1 MMSLLT
7 ATKSTASA
15 ASSVINNPIAMNASV
30 VKTDENLDILRH
42 DTAHLLAQ
50 SVKEL
55 YPDAQVA
62 IGPAIEN
69 GFYYDFAFAEPLS
82 TDALPL
88 IEQRMREIVERAD
101 SITREEW
108 TRDQAMDFFSQCHE
122 RFKVDLIQRIPEHET
137 LTVYRQGQFT
147 DLCRGP
153 HVDNTGKIGKAFK
166 LLKLTGAYWQGDQ
179 NQPMLQRIY
188 GTVWP
193 TQTELDSHL
202 KQLQEAELR
211 DHRRLGKEMDLFH
224 FQEQA
229 PGSVFWHAKGWRLF
243 KRLIGYLRQRQTAA
257 GYEEINTPDVM
268 DIALWEASGHWE
280 KFGEHMFTTQT
291 PDQRV
296 FALKPMNCPGGV
308 QVFKQGLRSYRQLPL
323 RLAEFGKVHR
333 YEPSGALHGL
343 MRVRSFTQD
352 DAHIFCSEQ
361 QITQESLSICELI
374 LSIYSDFGFHDIRI
388 KFSDRPPQRVGSD
401 AVWDQAEQAL
411 IQAMQTS
418 GLPYTHNPGEGAFYG
433 PKLEFVLRDAVG
445 RDWQCGTLQVD
456 LNLPA
461 RLGAYYI
468 DADGNKQT
476 PVMLHRA
483 LFGSLERFTGILLE
497 HYAGWLPFWLAPLQ
511 VVVAPIVNLTEA
523 YALEVAEQLTSAGL
537 TVETDLRNE
546 KIGYK
551 IREHSLAKVPLLI
564 VIGQREMQDGQVTLR
579 WLHGGHQQTLPM
591 AEALTELTG
600 QNQYPSNLSGK
611 QTGHPENP

>member
-1 MMSLLT
+1 
-7 ATKSTASA
+7 
-15 ASSVINNPIAMNASV
+15 
-30 VKTDENLDILRH
+30 
-42 DTAHLLAQ
+42 
-50 SVKEL
+50 
-55 YPDAQVA
+55 
-62 IGPAIEN
+62 
-69 GFYYDFAFAEPLS
+69 
-82 TDALPL
+82 
-88 IEQRMREIVERAD
+88 
-101 SITREEW
+101 
-108 TRDQAMDFFSQCHE
+108 
-122 RFKVDLIQRIPEHET
+122 
-137 LTVYRQGQFT
+137 
-147 DLCRGP
+147 
-153 HVDNTGKIGKAFK
+153 
-166 LLKLTGAYWQGDQ
+166 
-179 NQPMLQRIY
+179 
-188 GTVWP
+188 
-193 TQTELDSHL
+193 
-202 KQLQEAELR
+202 
-211 DHRRLGKEMDLFH
+211 LF
-224 FQEQA
+224 Q
-229 PGSVFWHAKGWRLF
+229 
-243 KRLIGYLRQRQTAA
+243 RLIGYLQERQAAA

-268 DIALWEASGHWE
+268 DIGLWQDSGHWE

-291 PDQRV
+291 PDERV

-361 QITQESLSICELI
+361 QITQESLAICELI
-374 LSIYSDFGFHDIRI
+374 LSIYRDFGFHDIRI
-388 KFSDRPPQRVGSD
+388 KFSDRPQHRVGSD
-401 AVWDQAEQAL
+401 GVWDQAEQSL

-511 VVVAPIVNLTEA
+511 VVVAPISAQTEA
-523 YALEVAEQLTSAGL
+523 YAREVAGQLHCAGFH
-537 TVETDLRNE
+537 VETDLRNE

-551 IREHSLAKVPLLI
+551 IREHSVAKVPLLI

-579 WLHGGHQQTLPM
+579 WLHGGHQQTLPLAQALVEM
-591 AEALTELTG
+591 AQ

-611 QTGHPENP
+611 QPGRFENP

>member
-1 MMSLLT
+1 
-7 ATKSTASA
+7 
-15 ASSVINNPIAMNASV
+15 MNASV
-30 VKTDENLDILRH
+30 VKTEDNLETLRH

-50 SVKEL
+50 AVKEL
-55 YPDAQVA
+55 YPDTQVA

-69 GFYYDFAFAEPLS
+69 GLYYDFAFAEPVS

-88 IEQRMREIVERAD
+88 IEQRMRDIVDRAD
-101 SITREEW
+101 TITREQW
-108 TRDQAMDFFSQCHE
+108 SRDQAMAFFSQCNE
-122 RFKVDLIQRIPEHET
+122 RFKVDLIKRIPEHESIS
-137 LTVYRQGQFT
+137 VYRQGQFT

-153 HVDNTGKIGKAFK
+153 HFDNTGKIGQAFK
-166 LLKLTGAYWQGDQ
+166 LLKLTGAYWQGDH

-211 DHRRLGKEMDLFH
+211 DHRRLGREMDLFH

-229 PGSVFWHAKGWRLF
+229 PGSVFWHANGWRLF
-243 KRLIGYLRQRQTAA
+243 QRLIGYLRQRQTAA
-257 GYEEINTPDVM
+257 DYQEINTPDVM
-268 DIALWEASGHWE
+268 DIGLWQDSGHWE

-291 PDQRV
+291 PDERV

-308 QVFKQGLRSYRQLPL
+308 QIFKQGLRSYRQLPL

-361 QITQESLSICELI
+361 QITQESLTICELI
-374 LSIYSDFGFHDIRI
+374 LSIYRDFGFHDIRI

>member
-1 MMSLLT
+1 
-7 ATKSTASA
+7 
-15 ASSVINNPIAMNASV
+15 MNALV
-30 VKTDENLDILRH
+30 VKTEDNLETLRH

-50 SVKEL
+50 AVKEL
-55 YPDAQVA
+55 YPDTQVA

-69 GFYYDFAFAEPLS
+69 GFYYDFAFAEPVS

-88 IEQRMREIVERAD
+88 IEQRMRDIVERAD
-101 SITREEW
+101 SITREQW
-108 TRDQAMDFFSQCHE
+108 SRDQAMVFFSLSNE
-122 RFKVDLIQRIPEHET
+122 PFKTELIARIPEHEPISI
-137 LTVYRQGQFT
+137 YRQGQFT

-153 HVDNTGKIGKAFK
+153 HGADTGQIGLAFK
-166 LLKLTGAYWQGDQ
+166 LLKLTGAYWQGDHK
-179 NQPMLQRIY
+179 QPMLQRIY

-193 TQTELDSHL
+193 TQTELDSYL

-229 PGSVFWHAKGWRLF
+229 PGSVFWHTKGWRLF
-243 KRLIGYLRQRQTAA
+243 QRLIGYLRQRQTAA
-257 GYEEINTPDVM
+257 GYQEINTPDVM
-268 DIALWEASGHWE
+268 DIAMWEASGHWE

-291 PDQRV
+291 PDERV

-361 QITQESLSICELI
+361 QITQESLNICELI
-374 LSIYSDFGFHDIRI
+374 LSIYRDFGFHDIRI

-401 AVWDQAEQAL
+401 TVWDQAEQAL

-456 LNLPA
+456 LNLPG
-461 RLGAYYI
+461 RLGASYI

-511 VVVAPIVNLTEA
+511 VVVAPISEQTEA
-523 YALEVAEQLTSAGL
+523 YALEVAEQFHSVGL
-537 TVETDLRNE
+537 TVESDLRNE

-551 IREHSLAKVPLLI
+551 VREHSLAKVPLLI
-564 VIGQREMQDGQVTLR
+564 VVGQREMQDGQVTLR
-579 WLHGGHQQTLPM
+579 WLHGGHQQNLPL
-591 AEALTELTG
+591 AQAVTELAEQNRFPSCLSTDRTG
-600 QNQYPSNLSGK
+600 QV
-611 QTGHPENP
+611 ENP

>member
-1 MMSLLT
+1 
-7 ATKSTASA
+7 
-15 ASSVINNPIAMNASV
+15 
-30 VKTDENLDILRH
+30 
-42 DTAHLLAQ
+42 
-50 SVKEL
+50 
-55 YPDAQVA
+55 
-62 IGPAIEN
+62 
-69 GFYYDFAFAEPLS
+69 
-82 TDALPL
+82 
-88 IEQRMREIVERAD
+88 
-101 SITREEW
+101 
-108 TRDQAMDFFSQCHE
+108 
-122 RFKVDLIQRIPEHET
+122 
-137 LTVYRQGQFT
+137 
-147 DLCRGP
+147 
-153 HVDNTGKIGKAFK
+153 
-166 LLKLTGAYWQGDQ
+166 
-179 NQPMLQRIY
+179 
-188 GTVWP
+188 
-193 TQTELDSHL
+193 
-202 KQLQEAELR
+202 
-211 DHRRLGKEMDLFH
+211 
-224 FQEQA
+224 
-229 PGSVFWHAKGWRLF
+229 VFWHAKGWRLF
-243 KRLIGYLRQRQTAA
+243 QRLIGYLRQRQTAA

-268 DIALWEASGHWE
+268 DIGLWEASGHWE

-374 LSIYSDFGFHDIRI
+374 LSIYRDFGFHDIRI

-511 VVVAPIVNLTEA
+511 VVVAPIVSQTEA
-523 YALEVAEQLTSAGL
+523 YAVGSGRAINQRRFDSGNRLTQRKNRLQDPRTQFSQSTAVDRNRPAGNARRSSYPAL
-537 TVETDLRNE
+537 AARRTSTNLAAGASLDRTDRA
-546 KIGYK
+546 KPIPFIP
-551 IREHSLAKVPLLI
+551 IRQANRTP
-564 VIGQREMQDGQVTLR
+564 
-579 WLHGGHQQTLPM
+579 
-591 AEALTELTG
+591 
-600 QNQYPSNLSGK
+600 
-611 QTGHPENP
+611 

>member
-1 MMSLLT
+1 
-7 ATKSTASA
+7 
-15 ASSVINNPIAMNASV
+15 
-30 VKTDENLDILRH
+30 
-42 DTAHLLAQ
+42 LLAQ
-50 SVKEL
+50 AVKEL
-55 YPDAQVA
+55 YPAAQVA
-62 IGPAIEN
+62 IGPAIEQ
-69 GFYYDFAFAEPLS
+69 GFYYDFAFPQPL
-82 TDALPL
+82 TADELPA
-88 IEQRMREIVERAD
+88 IEQRMREIVGRREPIRREAWSRA
-101 SITREEW
+101 
-108 TRDQAMDFFSQCHE
+108 QADAFFAAAGE
-122 RFKVDLIQRIPEHET
+122 RFKQELLAAIPEHET
-137 LTVYRQGQFT
+137 ISVYRQGEFT

-153 HVDNTGKIGKAFK
+153 HGEDTGQIGLAFK
-166 LLKLTGAYWQGDQ
+166 LLKLAGAYWRGDHC
-179 NQPMLQRIY
+179 QPMLQRIY

-202 KQLQEAELR
+202 KQLEEAELR
-211 DHRRLGKEMDLFH
+211 DHRRLGRDMDLFH

-229 PGSVFWHAKGWRLF
+229 PGSVFWHYKGWRLF
-243 KRLIGYLRQRQTAA
+243 QHLIGYLRQRQTAA
-257 GYEEINTPDVM
+257 GYQEINTPDVM
-268 DIALWEASGHWE
+268 DIGLWQASGHWE

-291 PDQRV
+291 PDERI

-352 DAHIFCSEQ
+352 DAHVFCSEQ
-361 QITQESLSICELI
+361 QITQESLNICELI
-374 LSIYSDFGFHDIRI
+374 LSIYRDFGFHDIRI
-388 KFSDRPPQRVGSD
+388 KFSDRPPHRVGSD

-456 LNLPA
+456 LNLPG
-461 RLGAYYI
+461 RLGANYI
-468 DADGNKQT
+468 DADGNKQP

-511 VVVAPIVNLTEA
+511 VVVAPISAQTEA
-523 YALEVAEQLTSAGL
+523 YALEVAEQLNCAGL
-537 TVETDLRNE
+537 TVESDLRNE

-551 IREHSLAKVPLLI
+551 IREHSVAKVPLLI
-564 VIGQREMQDGQVTLR
+564 VVGQREMQDGQVTLR
-579 WLHGGHQQTLPM
+579 WLHGGRQQTLPLAQAV
-591 AEALTELTG
+591 AELSM
-600 QNQYPSNLSGK
+600 QNQYPSFLSDN
-611 QTGHPENP
+611 QTGHLENP

>member
-1 MMSLLT
+1 MTFSATQTEDSLVT
-7 ATKSTASA
+7 
-15 ASSVINNPIAMNASV
+15 
-30 VKTDENLDILRH
+30 LRH

-50 SVKEL
+50 AVKDL
-55 YPDAQVA
+55 YPDTQVA

-82 TDALPL
+82 ADSLPL
-88 IEQRMREIVERAD
+88 IEQRMRGIVKRTD
-101 SITREEW
+101 IITREPWRRE
-108 TRDQAMDFFSQCHE
+108 QAIAYFSQCNE
-122 RFKVDLIQRIPEHET
+122 RFKLELIARIPEHEPISI
-137 LTVYRQGQFT
+137 YRQGQFV

-153 HVDNTGKIGKAFK
+153 HGADTGQIGLAFK
-166 LLKLTGAYWQGDQ
+166 LLKLTGAYWQGDHK
-179 NQPMLQRIY
+179 QPMLQRIY

-193 TQTELDSHL
+193 TQTELNRYL

-224 FQEQA
+224 FQEEA
-229 PGSVFWHAKGWRLF
+229 PGSVFWHANGWRLF
-243 KRLIGYLRQRQTAA
+243 QRLIGYLRQRQTAA
-257 GYEEINTPDVM
+257 GYQEINTPDVM
-268 DIALWEASGHWE
+268 DIGLWQDSGHWE

-291 PDQRV
+291 PDERV

-361 QITQESLSICELI
+361 QITQESLTICELI
-374 LSIYSDFGFHDIRI
+374 LSIYRDFGFHDIRI

-456 LNLPA
+456 LNLPG
-461 RLGAYYI
+461 RLGASYI
-468 DADGNKQT
+468 DADGKKQT

-511 VVVAPIVNLTEA
+511 VVVAPINEQTEA
-523 YALEVAEQLTSAGL
+523 CALEVAEQFNSIGL
-537 TVETDLRNE
+537 TVESDLRNE

-551 IREHSLAKVPLLI
+551 VREHSLAKVPLLI
-564 VIGQREMQDGQVTLR
+564 VVGQREMQDGQVTLR
-579 WLHGGHQQTLPM
+579 WLHGGHQQTLPL
-591 AEALTELTG
+591 ELALTELAQQNRFPSCLATDRTG
-600 QNQYPSNLSGK
+600 QV
-611 QTGHPENP
+611 ENP

>member
-1 MMSLLT
+1 
-7 ATKSTASA
+7 
-15 ASSVINNPIAMNASV
+15 MNASAI
-30 VKTDENLDILRH
+30 KTADELDTLRH
-42 DTAHLLAQ
+42 DTVHLLAQ
-50 SVKEL
+50 AVKEL
-55 YPDAQVA
+55 YPDTQTA

-82 TDALPL
+82 VDALPM
-88 IEQRMREIVERAD
+88 IEQHMRAIVERAD
-101 SITREEW
+101 SITCEQW
-108 TRDQAMDFFSQCHE
+108 SRDQAMAFFSQCNE
-122 RFKVDLIQRIPEHET
+122 RFKVELIQCIPEHET
-137 LTVYRQGQFT
+137 ISVYHQGQFT

-153 HVDNTGKIGKAFK
+153 HGADTGQIGLAFK
-166 LLKLTGAYWQGDQ
+166 LLKLTGAYWQGDH

-202 KQLQEAELR
+202 KQLEEAELR

-224 FQEQA
+224 FQEHA
-229 PGSVFWHAKGWRLF
+229 PGSVFWHANGWRLF
-243 KRLIGYLRQRQTAA
+243 QRLIGYLRQRQTAA
-257 GYEEINTPDVM
+257 GYQEINTPDVM
-268 DIALWEASGHWE
+268 DIGLWQDSGHWE

-291 PDQRV
+291 PDERV

-352 DAHIFCSEQ
+352 DAHIFCSAQ
-361 QITQESLSICELI
+361 QITQEILTICELI
-374 LSIYSDFGFHDIRI
+374 LSIYRDFGFHDIRI

-456 LNLPA
+456 LNLPG
-461 RLGAYYI
+461 RLGASYI

-511 VVVAPIVNLTEA
+511 IVVAPISEQIET
-523 YALEVAEQLTSAGL
+523 YALEVFEQLSSVGL

-551 IREHSLAKVPLLI
+551 IREHSVAKVPLLI
-564 VIGQREMQDGQVTLR
+564 VVGQREMQDGQVTLR
-579 WLHGGHQQTLPM
+579 WLHGGHQQTLPVAQAL
-591 AEALTELTG
+591 AELAQ

-611 QTGHPENP
+611 QPGQLENP